1 MPTPDCHTFRP
12 EPLNTTVASFGSV
25 FIVFWQES
33 TNHMLKQYKN
43 TEKPAGNTLPG
54 FDVQSVWL
62 DLRLESFSEGCN
74 GLF

>member
-1 MPTPDCHTFRP
+1 
-12 EPLNTTVASFGSV
+12 
-25 FIVFWQES
+25 
-33 TNHMLKQYKN
+33 MLKQYKN